1 MKTIWVKKYIQ
12 LSDGRLVLN
21 PAEKRRIRGAYSY
34 LVGFDAQVNNEIK
47 DKEQSKQ
54 EIMFD
59 LYKLIQNFKEVM
71 GTKYDLILFL
81 ETIDKHNDEISEITK
96 KFIQEKI
103 YRDVNQSV
111 KYFIDFRKRT
121 KQTTAI

>member
-1 MKTIWVKKYIQ
+1 MKV
-12 LSDGRLVLN
+12 D
-21 PAEKRRIRGAYSY
+21 GAYDY
-34 LVGFDAQVNNEIK
+34 LIGFDAQINNEIK

-71 GTKYDLILFL
+71 GTKYDLVLFL

-103 YRDVNQSV
+103 YRDVNRSV
-111 KYFIDFRKRT
+111 EYFMDLRKWL
-121 KQTTAI
+121 